1 MLSLVVGASASGK
14 SEYAEALTL
23 ALSPACPR
31 VYLATME
38 PYDAESRV
46 RVARHQALRV
56 GKGFATVERPR
67 DLAGLDAAPL
77 RGSVV
82 LPPTSCTGRKASF
95 PARMRPCWTGFF
107 T

>member
-38 PYDAESRV
+38 PYDAESRA
-46 RVARHQALRV
+46 RVARHQALRA

-77 RGSVV
+77 LGRVGLLECLGTLAANQLYGPEGL
-82 LPPTSCTGRKASF
+82 LPGA
-95 PARMRPCWTGFF
+95 
-107 T
+107 